1 MLFDHLL
8 FDALVPGKTLA
19 EDKGHGSPTSADFR
33 PTGDET
39 VLLFRIDDDQTKK
52 RLGLTGQKC
61 CDSLYF
67 VKNKTDS
74 LLILVELK
82 GSDSSRAKEQ
92 ILGTFTAIHKNSE
105 HVRRGTC
112 KVYAVIVTLREAPR
126 NLTEMKKKLRQKGIQ
141 LQHVKWRGRACDLRS
156 ELKLN

>member
-52 RLGLTGQKC
+52 RLGLTGRC

-92 ILGTFTAIHKNSE
+92 ILGTFAAIRKNSE

-126 NLTEMKKKLRQKGIQ
+126 NLTKMKKELRQQGIQ
-141 LQHVKWRGRACDLRS
+141 LEHGKSRGRACDLRS